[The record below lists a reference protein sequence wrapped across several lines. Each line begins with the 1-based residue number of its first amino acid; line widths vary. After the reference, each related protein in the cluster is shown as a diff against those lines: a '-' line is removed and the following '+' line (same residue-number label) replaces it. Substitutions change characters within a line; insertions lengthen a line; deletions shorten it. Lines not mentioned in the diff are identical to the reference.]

1 MSGKCLEDWT
11 TFVYLLLKITS
22 FPNLLSRGYSELAS
36 MRLSPGR
43 VLLTIWILGIL
54 IGSDA
59 KDRYSKKYGSQRSYY
74 NRASSLSKG
83 KLKSLFPTAAAL
95 GGIYIASR
103 MRPRIHLR
111 SYHDLYQYTVC
122 EGRHVEVSSLSGD
135 IRTYSHFLC
144 PDDPNQPFERY
155 CCWDKL
161 RGSGVCC
168 SYDEKVRYYTYSKW
182 GLLGGAICVI
192 CVAVFVGLLVYC
204 LCCRRR
210 RSPGTPPPV
219 PVYTPRPPGA
229 YTGPPT
235 KPAYP
240 GTVTPYPTGPGGPT
254 FPSPQHAPPSV
265 LPSAPQPGSGWGAPV
280 ANTPGSGWT
289 DIPPPPYSAVQQY
302 TNQMPAPPPSQ

>member
-168 SYDEKVRYYTYSKW
+168 SYDEKVRYYTYSK
-182 GLLGGAICVI
+182 
-192 CVAVFVGLLVYC
+192 
-204 LCCRRR
+204 
-210 RSPGTPPPV
+210 
-219 PVYTPRPPGA
+219 
-229 YTGPPT
+229 
-235 KPAYP
+235 
-240 GTVTPYPTGPGGPT
+240 
-254 FPSPQHAPPSV
+254 
-265 LPSAPQPGSGWGAPV
+265 
-280 ANTPGSGWT
+280 
-289 DIPPPPYSAVQQY
+289 
-302 TNQMPAPPPSQ
+302 

>member
-111 SYHDLYQYTVC
+111 SYHDL
-122 EGRHVEVSSLSGD
+122 
-135 IRTYSHFLC
+135 
-144 PDDPNQPFERY
+144 
-155 CCWDKL
+155 
-161 RGSGVCC
+161 
-168 SYDEKVRYYTYSKW
+168 
-182 GLLGGAICVI
+182 
-192 CVAVFVGLLVYC
+192 LV
-204 LCCRRR
+204 LR
-210 RSPGTPPPV
+210 RSIYAVCLESLCFIQVATPVFNPLRSKCV
-219 PVYTPRPPGA
+219 SCV
-229 YTGPPT
+229 
-235 KPAYP
+235 
-240 GTVTPYPTGPGGPT
+240 
-254 FPSPQHAPPSV
+254 F
-265 LPSAPQPGSGWGAPV
+265 
-280 ANTPGSGWT
+280 
-289 DIPPPPYSAVQQY
+289 I
-302 TNQMPAPPPSQ
+302 